1 MGGLSGEG
9 AGDDAVFLAFH
20 GVYGRER
27 YIQGDAV
34 GAVCDERRLYAFD
47 ALVLRPGEGGGG
59 LVDRQEGGEDE
70 EDHAEE
76 AGDGGG
82 EPGGFEVPESGCG
95 PALCGGGGVLRG
107 GCLCGLGGAGG
118 GGVRGGGVG
127 VAGHVRCRLRH
138 AHNSTHR
145 AAILEHVTGGRT
157 M

>member
-27 YIQGDAV
+27 YIQGDAL

-95 PALCGGGGVLRG
+95 PALCGGGGV
-107 GCLCGLGGAGG
+107 
-118 GGVRGGGVG
+118 RGGGVG